1 MSDVVSA
8 MDWQTIGDP
17 LCGYRYQYDALG
29 RLAAADYREGGQPS
43 DRYVTEYSYDLMGN
57 ILTLSRSGKVYD
69 KIYGIT
75 DDLTYQY
82 DGNRLIRVTNHAAD
96 IPAYKDA
103 MYYADGAD
111 LDTERTY
118 DANGNMT
125 SNADSRISRISYDA
139 LNMPC
144 RIDYIDGSHIDYTYA
159 ADGVKQ
165 RVDYYLNPYTSS
177 LPDDDL
183 GTACDSSLLV
193 HTWREYADNCVYICD
208 TLSMILIDGGYI
220 TFDYTTHQ
228 PIYHY
233 YLKDYLGNNRITVSL
248 ADGRIEEVNHY
259 YPFGGLMGDSR
270 NATTQPYKYIGK
282 ELDRTHGLD
291 WYDHGA
297 RHYDPVTGRW
307 NTMDKMCEKYYDVS
321 PYASCGDDPVNYTDI
336 TGDTIDMKH
345 VLILDKIYNTN
356 VNDKINT
363 DLSFLTGLTI
373 STSPNGVMTYAKD
386 NEGHPIINSVESSS
400 AIAREQIIKL
410 INGGNISITFSMEKN
425 SATPHDGNWINLGFS
440 QITSFIKN
448 SNNVDSRTLGWGMT
462 FLHESFHT
470 SAGGAF
476 QDLSIPFQT
485 GDVVDRMNAI
495 RQELNTVGLNMGN
508 RESYPS
514 ISIGGIKYIPFD
526 KSSARHLKDG
536 DVPLR
541 NNKYISYK

>member
-1 MSDVVSA
+1 M
-8 MDWQTIGDP
+8 
-17 LCGYRYQYDALG
+17 R
-29 RLAAADYREGGQPS
+29 
-43 DRYVTEYSYDLMGN
+43 
-57 ILTLSRSGKVYD
+57 
-69 KIYGIT
+69 
-75 DDLTYQY
+75 
-82 DGNRLIRVTNHAAD
+82 RLIV
-96 IPAYKDA
+96 I
-103 MYYADGAD
+103 MLLG
-111 LDTERTY
+111 L
-118 DANGNMT
+118 MT
-125 SNADSRISRISYDA
+125 I
-139 LNMPC
+139 
-144 RIDYIDGSHIDYTYA
+144 
-159 ADGVKQ
+159 Q
-165 RVDYYLNPYTSS
+165 S
-177 LPDDDL
+177 LP
-183 GTACDSSLLV
+183 AFANVES
-193 HTWREYADNCVYICD
+193 RESDHA
-208 TLSMILIDGGYI
+208 
-220 TFDYTTHQ
+220 
-228 PIYHY
+228 
-233 YLKDYLGNNRITVSL
+233 
-248 ADGRIEEVNHY
+248 
-259 YPFGGLMGDSR
+259 
-270 NATTQPYKYIGK
+270 TQPYKYIGK
-282 ELDRTHGLD
+282 ELDRTHGLN